1 MSTSAPNQTPVMTAQ
16 DFEAVHHR
24 LGISRAEL
32 CRRLGLSLNS
42 GTAYA
47 KGRAEIPPYIAL
59 ACAALLAGLPPVAT
73 LLTEPRGRSAA

>member
-1 MSTSAPNQTPVMTAQ
+1 MTAA
-16 DFEAVHHR
+16 DFESAIVQ

-32 CRRLGLSLNS
+32 CRRLGLSLNT

-59 ACAALLAGLPPVAT
+59 AIAALVAGLPPY
-73 LLTEPRGRSAA
+73 GSAPAKPSARR